1 MARDHRR
8 SWLQR
13 QRKRAKTLKRLQQR
27 YEKARREKR
36 TLLVEKLR
44 RVAPWLTEEHLQ
56 AKARAK

>member
-1 MARDHRR
+1 
-8 SWLQR
+8 
-13 QRKRAKTLKRLQQR
+13 LKRLQQR
-27 YEKARREKR
+27 YEKARREER